1 MLNRLL
7 LEVLFE
13 AALKFSGL
21 VSRTVR
27 DGGGV
32 RCCRRQWVLSV
43 SAVRLNGSTELSDLV
58 WSHLAEE
65 PLDLGCMRVVVG

>member
-1 MLNRLL
+1 MRDRLL
-7 LEVLFE
+7 VEVLFE
-13 AALKFSGL
+13 AALKFCWL

-32 RCCRRQWVLSV
+32 RCCRCRWMLSV
-43 SAVRLNGSTELSDLV
+43 SAVRLNGRAELADLL

-65 PLDLGCMRVVVG
+65 PLDLGCLSVVVG